1 MLARPAIYFAGRKLT
16 REAGRLGST
25 AARLKLKGIDGE
37 AHNQWSMWF
46 NSIRS
51 DEPYLGLKC
60 ICKPSETEAAFE
72 GDTQLLHGC
81 RQLVT

>member
-1 MLARPAIYFAGRKLT
+1 MPASPRYLYRGRKLT

-46 NSIRS
+46 NSRRNE
-51 DEPYLGLKC
+51 EPYPGLTC
-60 ICKPSETEAAFE
+60 YRFRQPETDVDLIEK
-72 GDTQLLHGC
+72 
-81 RQLVT
+81 